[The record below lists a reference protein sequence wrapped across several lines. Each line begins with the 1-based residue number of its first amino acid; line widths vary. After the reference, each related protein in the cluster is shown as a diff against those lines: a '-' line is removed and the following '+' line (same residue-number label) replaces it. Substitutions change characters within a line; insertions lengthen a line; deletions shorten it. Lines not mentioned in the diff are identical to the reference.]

1 MASDGRP
8 ERVDPHEVR
17 RRLASWPP
25 DVSQAAIGLME
36 LLLEEREELD
46 PAQLSALADN
56 LSQDEVYAD
65 QPAFQAL
72 FETLRSAPSD
82 AQSAPTPALRI
93 GWVSCPVRTAEWTIP
108 HGLDLLLIDGDLE
121 VEGVWSDAGDSE
133 RAAVV
138 VRGSL
143 SAGHLLNS
151 GHLLVG
157 GDLLGHVLMSNSGN
171 DAYLWVR
178 GDCLATAL
186 VLENGQYMRCG
197 GALRAPLVVSVRN
210 RIDAGSGVQGQ
221 FFDHQPELGFRALF
235 LPVYRSERE
244 VTEWDGQAWQ
254 VKATVPCVDFEAVWR
269 DLALGRRVL
278 AEGSAE

>member
-1 MASDGRP
+1 
-8 ERVDPHEVR
+8 
-17 RRLASWPP
+17 
-25 DVSQAAIGLME
+25 ME
-36 LLLEEREELD
+36 LLLDEREALD
-46 PAQLSALADN
+46 TAQLSALVDD

-72 FETLRSAPSD
+72 FETLRSAASD
-82 AQSAPTPALRI
+82 ASAVPTSALRI
-93 GWVSCPVRTAEWTIP
+93 GWVSGPLRAAGWAMPQDI
-108 HGLDLLLIDGDLE
+108 DLLMIDGDLE
-121 VEGVWSDAGDSE
+121 VEGVLSDQGDSE
-133 RAAVV
+133 RSAVV

-143 SAGHLLNS
+143 RAGHLLNS

-197 GALRAPLVVSVRN
+197 GALRAPLVVSVHN
-210 RIDAGSGVQGQ
+210 QIEASSGVQGE
-221 FFDHQPELGFRALF
+221 FFDHQPEHCYWAHF
-235 LPVYRSERE
+235 LPAYRTERD
-244 VTEWDGQAWQ
+244 VTEWDGLAWQ

-269 DLALGRRVL
+269 DLALGRQVL
-278 AEGSAE
+278 VQGSAK